1 MYRLDR
7 MRKDYERFTKADA
20 YIMGYNKDGLVY
32 GVKWDKI
39 PRKYTKV
46 QKECSK
52 AGGGYGLYVNIN
64 TKKARAELE
73 KKSFYVCTEEELKD
87 ETYNKGVMFEKA
99 IYEMFGQEF
108 RGKDNVPFHK
118 GGDIVVDGEEIQIKY
133 LHARICYDKT
143 LKKLKK
149 AVA

>member
-1 MYRLDR
+1 MFIIILPKTIDFWFQLWYNVVTTKERGKRKMYRLDR

-73 KKSFYVCTEEELKD
+73 KNLFMYAQRKNSKTKH
-87 ETYNKGVMFEKA
+87 TIKG
-99 IYEMFGQEF
+99 
-108 RGKDNVPFHK
+108 
-118 GGDIVVDGEEIQIKY
+118 
-133 LHARICYDKT
+133 
-143 LKKLKK
+143 
-149 AVA
+149 

>member
-1 MYRLDR
+1 MFIIILPKTIDFWFQLWYNVVTTKERGKRKMYRLDR

-73 KKSFYVCTEEELKD
+73 KKSF
-87 ETYNKGVMFEKA
+87 
-99 IYEMFGQEF
+99 
-108 RGKDNVPFHK
+108 
-118 GGDIVVDGEEIQIKY
+118 
-133 LHARICYDKT
+133 
-143 LKKLKK
+143 
-149 AVA
+149 